1 MVLIS
6 LVLIGHVLKYLCF
19 TSVPQEGDWPIIHL
33 DQWFHT
39 KTERLT
45 SISSFSRGV
54 FSSVSFGP
62 SAWLCCSS
70 WSVCILILQRQY
82 KPDEFIQ
89 YKEQYADIRCQVER
103 KQTDAEP
110 VRLCHWPVLSPLAPR
125 SHQTSALQPG
135 RHWTRWRFHGC
146 SPAPWL

>member
-19 TSVPQEGDWPIIHL
+19 TSVPQEGDGPTVHRN
-33 DQWFHT
+33 QWFHT

-70 WSVCILILQRQY
+70 WSVCILIFTEATQTRCVYTVQRAVRWHQM
-82 KPDEFIQ
+82 PSW
-89 YKEQYADIRCQVER
+89 KE
-103 KQTDAEP
+103 TDAEP
-110 VRLCHWPVLSPLAPR
+110 VRLCHWPVPSPLAPR